1 MPVTTLHPDYT
12 LYSPQW
18 KLTRD
23 ATRGDPA
30 IKRDDSYLPAPFRTS
45 DPERYEQYKAR
56 AYFVGVTGRTENAM
70 IGMVFRKSP
79 EYVLPPA
86 LEALL
91 ENLDGAGNSAE
102 QLAKDA
108 MAGLL
113 ETRRHLFLSDYP
125 SAAKGLDA
133 ETESN
138 LGLRPVIAQYSAE
151 ALINWRFET
160 VAGQSKLVLAVL
172 RERVNNSEDEF
183 GHDYDWQYRVLR
195 LRKITETDGVSFP
208 RYLLAKEHY
217 IYTQTVYD
225 DSGDIITP
233 EFTPRMAG
241 GATFDHIPLHGVR
254 QLETPPLYD
263 IAKVNVAHY
272 RNIADLED
280 AAYVVGQP
288 MVHVDTG
295 ETSATEWVELNPS
308 GIEFGSRKGVVTKGG
323 GIELVQAAENNLI
336 RQAKL
341 DKENEMVML
350 GAQLIIRGG
359 QAETAEAARIRAGAE
374 ASVLDMLTNDLSE
387 DLEAAIE
394 DMARFMGLPVDGVEY
409 RLSTDFFEA
418 GLNPQDLSAILQAKT
433 LGVVARY
440 DVRQMIRSGR
450 IGIDPERT
458 DEVIDEEV
466 ASEVLDG

>member
-1 MPVTTLHPDYT
+1 MPVTTLHPEYS
-12 LYSPQW
+12 LFSPQW

-30 IKRDDSYLPAPFRTS
+30 IKRDDTYLPAPFRDT
-45 DPERYEQYKAR
+45 DPERYKQYKAR

-79 EYVLPPA
+79 EYALPTA

-113 ETRRHLFLSDYP
+113 ETRRHLLFVDYP
-125 SAAKGLDA
+125 AAAEGLDA
-133 ETESN
+133 ETEAM
-138 LGLRPVIAQYSAE
+138 LGLRPVVGQYAAE
-151 ALINWRFET
+151 ALINWRYET
-160 VAGQSKLVLAVL
+160 IAGTSKLVLAVL
-172 RERVNNSEDEF
+172 REQVNNSADEF

-195 LRKITETDGVSFP
+195 LRDGF
-208 RYLLAKEHY
+208 
-217 IYTQTVYD
+217 YTQTVYD
-225 DSGDIITP
+225 DAGEIITP

-241 GATFDHIPLHGVR
+241 GMPFDHIPLHGVR
-254 QLETPPLYD
+254 QLETPTLYD
-263 IAKVNVAHY
+263 IARVNIAHY
-272 RNIADLED
+272 QNSALLED
-280 AAYVVGQP
+280 SVDIVSQP
-288 MVHVDTG
+288 MVVVDSG
-295 ETSATEWVELNPS
+295 ETNAQEWKNVN
-308 GIEFGSRKGVVTKGG
+308 GDFTFGSRTGIVVQKG
-323 GIELVQAAENNLI
+323 GIEIVQAAENNLA
-336 RQAKL
+336 RVVKM

-387 DLEAAIE
+387 DMEAALE

-418 GLNPQDLSAILQAKT
+418 GLSPQDLSAILQAKT

-458 DEVIDEEV
+458 DEVIDDEV

>member
-1 MPVTTLHPDYT
+1 MPVTTLHPEYS
-12 LYSPQW
+12 LFSPQW

-30 IKRDDSYLPAPFRTS
+30 IKRDDSYLPAPFRDT
-45 DPERYEQYKAR
+45 DPERYKQYKAR

-113 ETRRHLFLSDYP
+113 ETRRHLFLVDYP
-125 SAAKGLDA
+125 SAAEGLDA
-133 ETESN
+133 ETEAM
-138 LGLRPVIAQYSAE
+138 LGLRPVVAQYAAE
-151 ALINWRFET
+151 ALINWRYAT
-160 VAGQSKLVLAVL
+160 IAGASKLVLAVL
-172 RERVNNSEDEF
+172 REQVNSSADEF
-183 GHDYDWQYRVLR
+183 GHDYAWQYRVLR
-195 LRKITETDGVSFP
+195 LRDGV
-208 RYLLAKEHY
+208 
-217 IYTQTVYD
+217 YTQTVYD
-225 DSGDIITP
+225 DAGDLITP

-241 GATFDHIPLHGVR
+241 GAPFNHIPLHGVR

-263 IAKVNVAHY
+263 IARVNVAHY

-295 ETSATEWVELNPS
+295 ETSAQEWAELNPA

-387 DLEAAIE
+387 DIEAAIE

-418 GLNPQDLSAILQAKT
+418 GLSPQDLSAILQAKT

>member
-1 MPVTTLHPDYT
+1 MPVTTVHPEYAT
-12 LYSPQW
+12 YAPQW

-23 ATRGDPA
+23 STRGDPA
-30 IKRDDSYLPAPFRTS
+30 IKRDDTYLPAPFRLS

-70 IGMVFRKSP
+70 VGMVFRKSP
-79 EYVLPPA
+79 EYTLQPRT
-86 LEALL
+86 EALL

-102 QLAKDA
+102 QIAKDA
-108 MAGLL
+108 LAGLL
-113 ETRRHLFLSDYP
+113 ETRRHLFLVDYP
-125 SAAKGLDA
+125 SAAEGMDA
-133 ETESN
+133 ETEAS
-138 LGLRPVIAQYSAE
+138 LGLRPVVSQYPAE
-151 ALINWRFET
+151 SLINWRLDT
-160 VAGQSKLVLAVL
+160 IGGQSKLVLAVL
-172 RERVNNSEDEF
+172 SEQTNASDDEF
-183 GHDYDWQYRVLR
+183 GHDYKQQFRILR
-195 LRKITETDGVSFP
+195 LRDGV
-208 RYLLAKEHY
+208 
-217 IYTQTVYD
+217 YTQELVD
-225 DSGDIITP
+225 DSGDTVVP

-241 GATFDHIPLHGVR
+241 GAAFDHIPLHGVR
-254 QLETPPLYD
+254 KLETPPLYD

-295 ETSATEWVELNPS
+295 ETSAQEWVELNPS

-387 DLEAAIE
+387 DMEAALE
-394 DMARFMGLPVDGVEY
+394 DVARFLGENPDAVEY
-409 RLSTDFFEA
+409 SLSTDFFES
-418 GLNPQDLSAILQAKT
+418 GLSPQDLSAILQAKT
-433 LGVVARY
+433 LGVVARQ

-450 IGIDPERT
+450 VGIDPERT
-458 DEVIDEEV
+458 DEEIDLDV
-466 ASEVLDG
+466 ASEILDA

>member
-1 MPVTTLHPDYT
+1 MTVTTLHPEYE

-18 KLTRD
+18 KMTRD
-23 ATRGDPA
+23 ATLGDPA
-30 IKRDDSYLPAPFRTS
+30 IKRDDDYLPAPFRDT

-70 IGMVFRKSP
+70 IGMVFRKRP
-79 EYVLPPA
+79 EYTLPA
-86 LEALL
+86 QLEPLL

-102 QLAKDA
+102 QIAKDA
-108 MAGLL
+108 MTGLL
-113 ETRRHLFLSDYP
+113 ETRRHLFLVDYP
-125 SAAKGLDA
+125 AGAEGIDA
-133 ETESN
+133 ETESK
-138 LGLRPVIAQYSAE
+138 LGLRPVVAQYSAE
-151 ALINWRFET
+151 ALINWRFES
-160 VAGQSKLVLAVL
+160 VAGASKLVLAVL
-172 RERVNNSEDEF
+172 SEQVNNSKDEF
-183 GHDYDWQYRVLR
+183 GHDYDYQYRVLR
-195 LRKITETDGVSFP
+195 LRDGV
-208 RYLLAKEHY
+208 
-217 IYTQTVYD
+217 YTQTVYD
-225 DSGDIITP
+225 DAGDIITP

-241 GATFDHIPLHGVR
+241 GAPFNHIPLHGVR

-263 IAKVNVAHY
+263 IARVNIAHY

-288 MVHVDTG
+288 MVHVNTG
-295 ETSATEWVELNPS
+295 ETSAQDWEELNPD
-308 GIEFGSRKGVVTKGG
+308 GVEFGSRKGIVTKGG

-387 DLEAAIE
+387 DMEAALE
-394 DMARFMGLPVDGVEY
+394 DMALFMGLPVDDVEY

-418 GLNPQDLSAILQAKT
+418 GLNPQDLSAILQAKM

>member
-1 MPVTTLHPDYT
+1 MPVTTLHPEYT

-23 ATRGDPA
+23 ASTGDPA
-30 IKRDDSYLPAPFRTS
+30 IKRDDSYLPAPFRIS
-45 DPERYEQYKAR
+45 DPARYDQYKAR

-79 EYVLPPA
+79 EHVLPA
-86 LEALL
+86 QLEALL

-108 MAGLL
+108 MKGML
-113 ETRRHLFLSDYP
+113 ETRRHLFLVDYP
-125 SAAKGLDA
+125 SASEGLDA
-133 ETESN
+133 ETEAR
-138 LGLRPVIAQYSAE
+138 LGLRPIVAQYTAE
-151 ALINWRFET
+151 ALINWRFEVVSGT
-160 VAGQSKLVLAVL
+160 NRLVLAVL
-172 RERVNNSEDEF
+172 REQINNSADEF
-183 GHDYDWQYRVLR
+183 GHDYACQYRVLR
-195 LRKITETDGVSFP
+195 LRDG
-208 RYLLAKEHY
+208 
-217 IYTQTVYD
+217 IYTQAMYD
-225 DSGDIITP
+225 DSGDQICE
-233 EFTPRMAG
+233 EFAPRMAG
-241 GATFDHIPLHGVR
+241 GIPFDHIPLHGVR

-263 IAKVNVAHY
+263 IAKVNIAHY

-295 ETSATEWVELNPS
+295 DTGATEWLELNPA

-387 DLEAAIE
+387 DMEAALE
-394 DMARFMGLPVDGVEY
+394 DMARFMGLQVEGIEY
-409 RLSTDFFEA
+409 QLSTDFFES
-418 GLNPQDLSAILQAKT
+418 GLSPQDLSAILQAKT

-440 DVRQMIRSGR
+440 DVRQMIRAGR

>member
-1 MPVTTLHPDYT
+1 MPVTTLHPEYT
-12 LYSPQW
+12 LYGPQW

-30 IKRDDSYLPAPFRTS
+30 IKRDDTYLPAPFRVS
-45 DPERYEQYKAR
+45 DPERYDQYKAR

-79 EYVLPPA
+79 EYALPA
-86 LEALL
+86 QLEALL

-113 ETRRHLFLSDYP
+113 ETRRHLFLVDYP
-125 SAAKGLDA
+125 SAGEGLDA
-133 ETESN
+133 ETEAR
-138 LGLRPVIAQYSAE
+138 LGLRPIVAQYTAE
-151 ALINWRFET
+151 ALINWRFEVVSGT
-160 VAGQSKLVLAVL
+160 NRLVLAVL
-172 RERVNNSEDEF
+172 REQVNNSADEF
-183 GHDYDWQYRVLR
+183 GHDYDCQYRVLR
-195 LRKITETDGVSFP
+195 LRDGF
-208 RYLLAKEHY
+208 
-217 IYTQTVYD
+217 YTQSLYD
-225 DSGDIITP
+225 DSGKQIGE
-233 EFTPRMAG
+233 EFTPLMAG
-241 GATFDHIPLHGVR
+241 GTPFDHIPLHGVR

-263 IAKVNVAHY
+263 VARANIAHY
-272 RNIADLED
+272 QCTADVMIGSHIAGLPLLHIDS
-280 AAYVVGQP
+280 
-288 MVHVDTG
+288 G
-295 ETSATEWVELNPS
+295 ETSAQEWMELNPNGVQLGPNS
-308 GIEFGSRKGVVTKGG
+308 GIVTRGGSATM
-323 GIELVQAAENNLI
+323 VQADPNTMA
-336 RQAKL
+336 RQTKL
-341 DKENEMVML
+341 DATDEMIML

-387 DLEAAIE
+387 DMEAALE
-394 DMARFMGLPVDGVEY
+394 DMARFMGLPVEGIEY
-409 RLSTDFFEA
+409 QLSTDFFES
-418 GLNPQDLSAILQAKT
+418 GLSPQDLSAILQAKT

>member
-1 MPVTTLHPDYT
+1 MPVTTVHPEYS

-23 ATRGDPA
+23 ATRGDPS
-30 IKRDDSYLPAPFRTS
+30 IKRDDGYLPAPFRAT

-91 ENLDGAGNSAE
+91 ENLDSAGNSAE

-113 ETRRHLFLSDYP
+113 ETRRHLFLVDYP
-125 SAAKGLDA
+125 SAAEGLDA
-133 ETESN
+133 ETETL
-138 LGLRPVIAQYSAE
+138 LGLRPVVAQYAAE
-151 ALINWRFET
+151 ALINWRFEV
-160 VAGQSKLVLAVL
+160 VAGASKLVLAVL
-172 RERVNNSEDEF
+172 REQVNNSTDEF
-183 GHDYDWQYRVLR
+183 SHDYEWQYRVLR
-195 LRKITETDGVSFP
+195 LRDGV
-208 RYLLAKEHY
+208 
-217 IYTQTVYD
+217 YTQTVYD
-225 DSGDIITP
+225 DSGEVIGE

-241 GATFDHIPLHGVR
+241 GMPFVHIPLHGVR

-263 IAKVNVAHY
+263 IARVNVAHY

-295 ETSATEWVELNPS
+295 ETSAQEWRELNPA

-359 QAETAEAARIRAGAE
+359 QAETAEAARLRAGAE

-387 DLEAAIE
+387 DMEAALE

-418 GLNPQDLSAILQAKT
+418 GLSPQDLSAILQAKT

>member
-1 MPVTTLHPDYT
+1 MPVTTLHPEYK

-23 ATRGDPA
+23 AATGDPA
-30 IKRDDSYLPAPFRTS
+30 IKSDDNYLPAPFRVS
-45 DPERYEQYKAR
+45 DPERYDQYKAR

-79 EYVLPPA
+79 EYALPA
-86 LEALL
+86 QLEALL
-91 ENLDGAGNSAE
+91 ENMDGAGNSAE

-113 ETRRHLFLSDYP
+113 ETRRHLFLVDYP
-125 SAAKGLDA
+125 SAGEGLDA
-133 ETESN
+133 ETESR
-138 LGLRPVIAQYSAE
+138 LGLRPIVAQYAAE
-151 ALINWRFET
+151 ALINWRFE
-160 VAGQSKLVLAVL
+160 VASGTNRLALAVL
-172 RERVNNSEDEF
+172 REQTNNSADEF

-195 LRKITETDGVSFP
+195 LRDGV
-208 RYLLAKEHY
+208 
-217 IYTQTVYD
+217 YTQALYD
-225 DSGDIITP
+225 DSGNQIGE

-241 GATFDHIPLHGVR
+241 GMPFDHIPLHGVR
-254 QLETPPLYD
+254 KLETPPLYD
-263 IAKVNVAHY
+263 IAKVNIAHY

-288 MVHVDTG
+288 MVHINTG
-295 ETSATEWVELNPS
+295 ETSATEWADLNP
-308 GIEFGSRKGVVTKGG
+308 GGVEFGSRKGIVTKGG

-387 DLEAAIE
+387 DMEAALE
-394 DMARFMGLPVDGVEY
+394 DMARFMGLPTDGIEY
-409 RLSTDFFEA
+409 QLSTDFFES
-418 GLNPQDLSAILQAKT
+418 GLSPQDLSAILQAKT

>member
-1 MPVTTLHPDYT
+1 MPVTTLHPEYS

-30 IKRDDSYLPAPFRTS
+30 IKRDDSYLPAPFRDT
-45 DPERYEQYKAR
+45 DPERYKQYKAR

-79 EYVLPPA
+79 EYALPA
-86 LEALL
+86 VLEALL

-113 ETRRHLFLSDYP
+113 ETRRHLFLVDYP
-125 SAAKGLDA
+125 SAAEGLDA
-133 ETESN
+133 ETESM
-138 LGLRPVIAQYSAE
+138 LGLRPVVAQYAAE
-151 ALINWRFET
+151 ALINWRFDN
-160 VAGQSKLVLAVL
+160 VAGTSKLVLAVL
-172 RERVNNSEDEF
+172 REQVNNSADEF

-195 LRKITETDGVSFP
+195 LRDGF
-208 RYLLAKEHY
+208 
-217 IYTQTVYD
+217 YTQTVYD
-225 DSGDIITP
+225 DAGEIITP

-241 GATFDHIPLHGVR
+241 GMPFDHIPLHGVR

-263 IAKVNVAHY
+263 IARVNVAHY

-295 ETSATEWVELNPS
+295 ETSATEWVELNPA

-387 DLEAAIE
+387 DMEAALE

-418 GLNPQDLSAILQAKT
+418 GLSPQDLSAILQAKT

-440 DVRQMIRSGR
+440 DVRQMIRAGR

>member
-1 MPVTTLHPDYT
+1 MPVTTLHPEYS
-12 LYSPQW
+12 LFSPQW

-30 IKRDDSYLPAPFRTS
+30 IKRDDTYLPAPFRDT
-45 DPERYEQYKAR
+45 DPERYKQYKAR

-79 EYVLPPA
+79 EYALPTA

-113 ETRRHLFLSDYP
+113 ETRRHLLFVDYP
-125 SAAKGLDA
+125 AAAEGLDA
-133 ETESN
+133 ETEAM
-138 LGLRPVIAQYSAE
+138 LGLRPVVGQYAAE
-151 ALINWRFET
+151 ALINWRYET
-160 VAGQSKLVLAVL
+160 IAGTSKLVLAVL
-172 RERVNNSEDEF
+172 REQVNNSADEF

-195 LRKITETDGVSFP
+195 LRDGF
-208 RYLLAKEHY
+208 
-217 IYTQTVYD
+217 YTQTVYD
-225 DSGDIITP
+225 DAGEIITP

-241 GATFDHIPLHGVR
+241 GMPFGHIPLHGVR
-254 QLETPPLYD
+254 QLETPTLYD
-263 IAKVNVAHY
+263 IARVNIAHY
-272 RNIADLED
+272 QNSALLED
-280 AAYVVGQP
+280 SVDIVSQP
-288 MVHVDTG
+288 MVVVDSG
-295 ETSATEWVELNPS
+295 ETNAQEWKNVN
-308 GIEFGSRKGVVTKGG
+308 GDFTFGSRTGIVVQKG
-323 GIELVQAAENNLI
+323 GIEIVQAAENNLA
-336 RQAKL
+336 RVVKM

-387 DLEAAIE
+387 DMEAALE

-418 GLNPQDLSAILQAKT
+418 GLSPQDLSAILQAKT

-458 DEVIDEEV
+458 DEVIDDEV

>member
-1 MPVTTLHPDYT
+1 MPVTTLHPEYT

-23 ATRGDPA
+23 AATGDPA
-30 IKRDDSYLPAPFRTS
+30 IKRDDNYLPAPFRVT
-45 DPERYEQYKAR
+45 DPARYDQYKAR

-70 IGMVFRKSP
+70 IGMVFRNSP
-79 EYVLPPA
+79 EHVLPA
-86 LEALL
+86 QIEALL
-91 ENLDGAGNSAE
+91 ENMDGAGNSAE

-108 MAGLL
+108 MTGLL
-113 ETRRHLFLSDYP
+113 ETRRHLFLVDYP
-125 SAAKGLDA
+125 SAGEGLDA
-133 ETESN
+133 ETEAR
-138 LGLRPVIAQYSAE
+138 LGLRPIVAQYAAE
-151 ALINWRFET
+151 ALINWRFEVVSGT
-160 VAGQSKLVLAVL
+160 NRLVLAVL
-172 RERVNNSEDEF
+172 REQTNNSADEF

-195 LRKITETDGVSFP
+195 LRDGV
-208 RYLLAKEHY
+208 
-217 IYTQTVYD
+217 YTQTVYD
-225 DSGDIITP
+225 DAGKIIIP
-233 EFTPRMAG
+233 EFTPRMG
-241 GATFDHIPLHGVR
+241 GKIGNPNRRKPFDHIPLHGVR

-263 IAKVNVAHY
+263 IAKVNIAHY

-295 ETSATEWVELNPS
+295 ETSATEWAELNPS
-308 GIEFGSRKGVVTKGG
+308 GVEFGSRKGIVTKGG

-387 DLEAAIE
+387 DMEAALE
-394 DMARFMGLPVDGVEY
+394 DMARFMGLPAEGIEY
-409 RLSTDFFEA
+409 QLSTDFFES
-418 GLNPQDLSAILQAKT
+418 GLSPQDLSAILQAKT

-440 DVRQMIRSGR
+440 DVRQMIRAGR

>member
-1 MPVTTLHPDYT
+1 MPVTTVHPEYS
-12 LYSPQW
+12 LYAPQW

-30 IKRDDSYLPAPFRTS
+30 IKRDDTYLPAPFRAT
-45 DPERYEQYKAR
+45 DTERYEQYKAR

-79 EYVLPPA
+79 EHVLPA
-86 LEALL
+86 KLEALL
-91 ENLDGAGNSAE
+91 ENMDGAGNSAE

-108 MAGLL
+108 MKGML
-113 ETRRHLFLSDYP
+113 ETRRHLFLVDYP
-125 SAAKGLDA
+125 SASEGIDA
-133 ETESN
+133 ETEAM
-138 LGLRPVIAQYSAE
+138 LGLRPVVAQYSAE
-151 ALINWRFET
+151 ALINWRFDN
-160 VAGQSKLVLAVL
+160 VAGTSKLVLAVL
-172 RERVNNSEDEF
+172 REQVNNSADEF

-195 LRKITETDGVSFP
+195 LRDGF
-208 RYLLAKEHY
+208 
-217 IYTQTVYD
+217 YTQTVYD
-225 DSGDIITP
+225 DAGEIITP
-233 EFTPRMAG
+233 EFAPRMAG
-241 GATFDHIPLHGVR
+241 GMPFDHIPLHGVR

-263 IAKVNVAHY
+263 IARVNVAHY

-295 ETSATEWVELNPS
+295 ETSATEWMELNPA

-359 QAETAEAARIRAGAE
+359 QAETAEAARMRAGAE

-387 DLEAAIE
+387 DMEAALE
-394 DMARFMGLPVDGVEY
+394 DMARFMGLPVDGIEY

-418 GLNPQDLSAILQAKT
+418 GLSPQDLSAILQAKT